1 MAFKHLPQ
9 LFYIILFNPKASNL
23 VTYSIT
29 NYSIFHFRSAIWLVF
44 IRPFGLISFG
54 HLARFRSVV
63 WRVFVGSFGRLQIFL
78 QERL

>member
-9 LFYIILFNPKASNL
+9 LFYIILFNPKASTL

-54 HLARFRSVV
+54 
-63 WRVFVGSFGRLQIFL
+63 RLDAYRYFFKKDFKGIK
-78 QERL
+78 

>member
-9 LFYIILFNPKASNL
+9 LFYIVLFNPNVSTV

-29 NYSIFHFRSAIWLVF
+29 NYSIFQFRSAIWLNF

-54 HLARFRSVV
+54 HLARFRS
-63 WRVFVGSFGRLQIFL
+63 II
-78 QERL
+78 

>member
-9 LFYIILFNPKASNL
+9 LFYRVLFNPNVSTV

-29 NYSIFHFRSAIWLVF
+29 NYSIFKFRSAVWLNF

-54 HLARFRSVV
+54 HLARFRS
-63 WRVFVGSFGRLQIFL
+63 II
-78 QERL
+78 